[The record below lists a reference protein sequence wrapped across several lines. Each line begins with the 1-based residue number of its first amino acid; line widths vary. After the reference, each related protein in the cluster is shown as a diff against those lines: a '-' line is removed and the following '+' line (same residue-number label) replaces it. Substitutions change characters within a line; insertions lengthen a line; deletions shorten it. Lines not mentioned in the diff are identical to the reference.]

1 MAGLKFPS
9 KVLKRFAEAGV
20 LDETLDAALAQAP
33 HADIANEVWAQGVSV
48 AEALALTG
56 LVAGKGAGRRTIS
69 EGGASVNNIRVSDEN
84 AMLSD
89 ADLLAGNWIVV
100 RRGRR
105 HIGGLRITNS

>member
-1 MAGLKFPS
+1 M
-9 KVLKRFAEAGV
+9 
-20 LDETLDAALAQAP
+20 
-33 HADIANEVWAQGVSV
+33 

-69 EGGASVNNIRVSDEN
+69 EGGASVNNIRISDEN

-89 ADLLAGNWIVV
+89 GDLLAGNWIVV

-105 HIGGLRITNS
+105 HIGGLRITNP